1 VSSKTVISPALQIA
15 QWSRR
20 FLFAATA
27 LFVVGVLLGTLIGT
41 EGFLFGAVIWFP
53 IWFWCLALALVS
65 LWQSSNS
72 DAGRMA
78 RQMAF
83 ETLGALAL
91 MLIAEI
97 LVALFTNMLSVRVG
111 LS

>member
-1 VSSKTVISPALQIA
+1 LSNKIVISPAVQVAI
-15 QWSRR
+15 WSRR

-27 LFVVGVLLGTLIGT
+27 LFVLGMILGTLIGT
-41 EGFLFGAVIWFP
+41 EGFLFGAVVWLP
-53 IWFWCLALALVS
+53 IWFWCLALALLA

-72 DAGRMA
+72 PAGRMA
-78 RQMAF
+78 RQMAV

>member
-1 VSSKTVISPALQIA
+1 LSSEAMISSALQIA

-27 LFVVGVLLGTLIGT
+27 LFVLDMILGTLIGT
-41 EGFLFGAVIWFP
+41 EGFLFGAVVWLP
-53 IWFWCLALALVS
+53 IWFWCMALALVA

-72 DAGRMA
+72 AGGRMA
-78 RQMAF
+78 RQMAV

-91 MLIAEI
+91 MLIAEV